1 MHAWLLFLLLYYRS
15 NWLGSVL
22 RIDVDRKDSGKE
34 YAIPADNPF
43 VGIPNVKPE
52 IYAYGL
58 RNPWRCS
65 IDRGDQE
72 TGKGRGRIFCGDVGQ
87 DKFEEVDLI
96 EKGGNYGWRAF
107 EGNRCF
113 DQNLCGSPV
122 GKLVFLVFHMCTSI
136 FCRSIYGR
144 LYTYHAVM

>member
-1 MHAWLLFLLLYYRS
+1 MSLHFLLIRS

-43 VGIPNVKPE
+43 VGVPNVRPE

-72 TGKGRGRIFCGDVGQ
+72 TGEGRGRIFCGDVGQ
-87 DKFEEVDLI
+87 EEFEEIDLI
-96 EKGGNYGWRAF
+96 EKGGNYGWEAF
-107 EGNRCF
+107 EGNSCF
-113 DQNLCGSPV
+113 DKDLCHSPI
-122 GKLVFLVFHMCTSI
+122 GKYRTV
-136 FCRSIYGR
+136 
-144 LYTYHAVM
+144 

>member
-1 MHAWLLFLLLYYRS
+1 MVWWSNFCGFIYRS
-15 NWLGSVL
+15 NWHGSVL
-22 RIDVDRKDSGKE
+22 RIDVDGKDSGKE

-43 VGIPNVKPE
+43 VGVPNVRPE

-72 TGKGRGRIFCGDVGQ
+72 TGEGRGRIFCGDVGQ
-87 DKFEEVDLI
+87 GKYEEVNLI
-96 EKGGNYGWRAF
+96 EKGRNYGWRAF

-113 DQNLCGSPV
+113 DPDLCDSPV
-122 GKLVFLVFHMCTSI
+122 GKRDKKL
-136 FCRSIYGR
+136 
-144 LYTYHAVM
+144 AA

>member
-1 MHAWLLFLLLYYRS
+1 MFKWSNCDVAFNNYCRS

-43 VGIPNVKPE
+43 VGVPNVKPE

-65 IDRGDQE
+65 IDRGDRE
-72 TGKGRGRIFCGDVGQ
+72 TGEGKGRIFCGDVGQ
-87 DKFEEVDLI
+87 GEFEEVDLI
-96 EKGGNYGWRAF
+96 EKGENYGWRAF
-107 EGNRCF
+107 EGIKPLF
-113 DQNLCGSPV
+113 
-122 GKLVFLVFHMCTSI
+122 
-136 FCRSIYGR
+136 
-144 LYTYHAVM
+144 